1 MRRSL
6 AEFISKLGGARQ
18 ESRETIYWLEL
29 LATSGIVPQKR
40 LTDLF
45 DESKQLFAILTAS
58 INTAKRRKS

>member
-1 MRRSL
+1 VLVAHFL
-6 AEFISKLGGARQ
+6 AEISKQTGQRK
-18 ESRETIYWLEL
+18 IYAPEAIEL